1 MGSECAQVEV
11 EEGGHI
17 DAVCAAGVF
26 VVVDAVN
33 EQMPG
38 VQLHMAFDAFIVGI
52 PCPYLSGILLVLLV
66 FAVHRFQVF
75 AVVAHVLFGVLLYG
89 FFGSHAHVLLAEAGG
104 EEIGVQAVL
113 HLPVR
118 RLGSIRKVDD
128 EGCMPA
134 WRYHRRDGRFRS
146 LVCCR
151 TPALRRFCSWCY
163 HRKKKSR
170 LPQAEGQVG

>member
-38 VQLHMAFDAFIVGI
+38 VQLHMAFDAFIVGV

-113 HLPVR
+113 HLLVR
-118 RLGSIRKVDD
+118 RLGSVRKVNDKVACRLGGIT
-128 EGCMPA
+128 EEMGGFVHLYA
-134 WRYHRRDGRFRS
+134 VELQRS
-146 LVCCR
+146 GVFVHGV
-151 TPALRRFCSWCY
+151 TTG
-163 HRKKKSR
+163 KEKSR

>member
-1 MGSECAQVEV
+1 MP
-11 EEGGHI
+11 
-17 DAVCAAGVF
+17 CAAGVF

-38 VQLHMAFDAFIVGI
+38 VQLHMAFDAFIVGV

-75 AVVAHVLFGVLLYG
+75 AVVAHVLFRCTFYG

-104 EEIGVQAVL
+104 EEIGVQTVL
-113 HLPVR
+113 HLPSEDWEV
-118 RLGSIRKVDD
+118 RKVDD
-128 EGCMPA
+128 KVACRLGGITEEMGGLFTCMLSNSSAPA
-134 WRYHRRDGRFRS
+134 FLFMVLPQER
-146 LVCCR
+146 
-151 TPALRRFCSWCY
+151 
-163 HRKKKSR
+163 KSR

>member
-1 MGSECAQVEV
+1 M
-11 EEGGHI
+11 
-17 DAVCAAGVF
+17 CAAGVF

-38 VQLHMAFDAFIVGI
+38 VQLHMAFDAFIVGV

-75 AVVAHVLFGVLLYG
+75 AVVAHVLFGVFLYG

-104 EEIGVQAVL
+104 EEIGVQTVL

-128 EGCMPA
+128 KVACRLGGITEEMGGFVHLYA
-134 WRYHRRDGRFRS
+134 VELQRS
-146 LVCCR
+146 GVFVHGVTTGKEKAACR
-151 TPALRRFCSWCY
+151 
-163 HRKKKSR
+163 KQKDK
-170 LPQAEGQVG
+170 